1 MNKTA
6 FSEKIETLRG
16 FIRKEFIHI
25 FRDRKMIAVLFFIP
39 TVQMVMFGL
48 ALTSEVKNIELAIYS
63 KPNPIAR
70 KIQSKAIES
79 GWFAKADIIYG
90 NEEPSAIIEEGRAEA
105 VLVFPEEGPAK
116 IMEKGGSAQ
125 LLINAINAQRA
136 QQINAYISQIFTK
149 ASQETAKQAGIDSAG
164 NAIHIDCR
172 VLYNHYMDTKNFMI
186 PALSVMAGF
195 MAILLVCA
203 MSITKEK
210 ETGTMEK
217 LIAAPISTAEILA
230 GKAVPYF
237 LIGLA
242 IMALMLSVGI
252 FGFGLPMR
260 GTIWQL
266 AANALVLDACAL
278 SIATII
284 SIAAKSQQQAMM
296 GCILV
301 LLPSILLSGIMFPVS
316 NIPLQFRWICYIN
329 PLMYGAENFRNAM
342 LKGGAPA
349 HFWLNS
355 GITAAMAAALFAAAW
370 KNFKAKLN

>member
-1 MNKTA
+1 MNKTT
-6 FSEKIETLRG
+6 FSERMETLRG

-25 FRDRKMIAVLFFIP
+25 FRDKKMIAVLFFIP
-39 TVQMVMFGL
+39 TVQMIMFGL

-90 NEEPSAIIEEGRAEA
+90 NEEPSAIIEEGRTEA
-105 VLVFPEEGPAK
+105 VLVFPEEGSAK

-136 QQINAYISQIFTK
+136 QQINAYISQIFSQ
-149 ASQETAKQAGIDSAG
+149 ASQETAKQAGIDSAV
-164 NAIHIDCR
+164 NAIHIEYR
-172 VLYNHYMDTKNFMI
+172 VMYNHYLDTKNFMV
-186 PALSVMAGF
+186 PALVVMAGF
-195 MAILLVCA
+195 MVILLVCA

-217 LIAAPISTAEILA
+217 LIAAPIGTAEILA
-230 GKAVPYF
+230 GKTIPYF
-237 LIGLA
+237 IIGLA
-242 IMALMLSVGI
+242 IMAFMLSAGI
-252 FGFGLPMR
+252 FGFGLPLR
-260 GTIWQL
+260 GRLWQL

-342 LKGGAPA
+342 LKGGDPA

-355 GITAAMAAALFAAAW
+355 G
-370 KNFKAKLN
+370 